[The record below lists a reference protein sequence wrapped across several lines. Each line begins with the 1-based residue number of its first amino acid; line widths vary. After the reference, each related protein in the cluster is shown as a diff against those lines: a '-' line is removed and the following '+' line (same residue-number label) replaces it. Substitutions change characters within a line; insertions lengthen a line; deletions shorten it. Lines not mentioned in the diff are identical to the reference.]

1 MTGRTRPEGYP
12 VIEQPRKHPSS
23 SVLIGLSVVLG
34 IVIAAGTIFGVL
46 GDAFWVS
53 RHEYNT
59 KTIIDTE
66 VTTTFRQ
73 TLSQIDKTLANQA
86 ASFKDLAA
94 SVDAIRYDMPRKK

>member
-1 MTGRTRPEGYP
+1 
-12 VIEQPRKHPSS
+12 VIEQPKKHPSS

-53 RHEYNT
+53 RHEYNI
-59 KTIIDTE
+59 KNIIDTE
-66 VTTTFRQ
+66 ATTTFRQ